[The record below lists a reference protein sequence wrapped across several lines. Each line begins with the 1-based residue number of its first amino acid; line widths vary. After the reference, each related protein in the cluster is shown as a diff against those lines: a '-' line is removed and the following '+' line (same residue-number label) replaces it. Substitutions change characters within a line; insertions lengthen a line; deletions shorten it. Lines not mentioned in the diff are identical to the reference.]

1 LDVQCVSRID
11 QEEDMNKEAK
21 TKVPLIKTELPG
33 PKAKEILA
41 KDEQFISPSY
51 TRTYPLVIK
60 RGRGAV
66 IEDVDGNLFL
76 DFNAGVAVLATGH
89 AHPEIVKTIADQA
102 AEFVH
107 ISSTDYYYE
116 QLTDLAKKLSEL
128 TPGDFPKRVHFG
140 NSGAEAVETALKAA
154 VYTRRRSKFIAFFN
168 SFHGRTF
175 GALSL
180 TASRSAQRLGF
191 GSQALDVTHIPYA
204 NCKRC
209 AYGKTPE
216 SCAVECVKVI
226 EERLFKT
233 TVPSDEVAAIVVEPV
248 QGEGGYVV
256 PPPKFMQELR
266 SLCDRHEIVLIA
278 DEVQSGMGRTG
289 KMFACE
295 HSGVVPDII
304 CLAKALGSGL
314 PLSATVSKSEL
325 MQWHRGAHASTFGG
339 NPVAIAA
346 SLKTFELLE
355 GGMLENSARMGERLI
370 AGLRKFA
377 EKYPDVVFDVRG
389 LGLMIGVEFVTDRS
403 TNQPDPA
410 LRDRIEIEAFH
421 RGLILQGA
429 GESTIRF
436 SPPLLVSES
445 DVDTALDIFDR
456 SVAAA
461 IG

>member
-1 LDVQCVSRID
+1 MSKPV
-11 QEEDMNKEAK
+11 K
-21 TKVPLIKTELPG
+21 TKIPNIKTELPG
-33 PKAKEILA
+33 PKAREVLA
-41 KDEQFISPSY
+41 KDERYISPSY

-60 RGRGAV
+60 RGKGSV

-89 AHPEIVKTIADQA
+89 AHPEIVQTIAKQA

-107 ISSTDYYYE
+107 ISSTDYYYD
-116 QLTDLAKKLSEL
+116 QLTDLAQKLAET

-154 VYTRRRSKFIAFFN
+154 AYSRRRPKFIAFFN

-180 TASRSAQRLGF
+180 TASRSAQRQGF
-191 GSQALDVTHIPYA
+191 GRQALDVTHIPYA

-216 SCAVECVKVI
+216 TCAVECVKVI
-226 EERLFKT
+226 EDRLFKT
-233 TVPSDEVAAIVVEPV
+233 TIPPDEVAAIVVEPV

-266 SLCDRHEIVLIA
+266 ALCDRHEIVLIA

-295 HSGVVPDII
+295 HSGVEPDII

-314 PLSATVSKSEL
+314 PLSATVARSEL

-355 GGMLENSARMGERLI
+355 GGLLENSVKMGARLME
-370 AGLRKFA
+370 GLKPIA
-377 EKYPDVVFDVRG
+377 EKYSNVIFDVRG
-389 LGLMIGVEFVTDRS
+389 LGLMIGIEFVKDRK
-403 TNQPDPA
+403 TNEPA
-410 LRDRIEIEAFH
+410 PKLRDQIEIEAFH

-436 SPPLLVSES
+436 SPPLLVSETE
-445 DVDTALDIFDR
+445 VDIALKIFDK
-456 SVAAA
+456 SIAAA
-461 IG
+461 ISAAL